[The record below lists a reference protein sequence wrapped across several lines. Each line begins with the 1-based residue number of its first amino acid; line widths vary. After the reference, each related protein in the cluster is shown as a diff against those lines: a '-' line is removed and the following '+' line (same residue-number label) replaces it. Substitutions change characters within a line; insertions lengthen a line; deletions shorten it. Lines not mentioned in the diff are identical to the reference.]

1 MRTLPILLALS
12 LAAAACGSTNAE
24 TASVQNAST
33 VAPVGQGAEGPVR
46 LVADAVSAVP
56 LTAAQRTEVEA
67 LISAAN
73 TRHKSMGGSHA
84 TIATLLADQVEKG
97 TIDKKA
103 FEPVFSAEK
112 ASRDKALAEDRVA
125 LTRLHALL
133 TPDQRA
139 KFVEA
144 LQASFHHGHH
154 GHGGPKDGPRGD
166 GPGPEGREHHGPRG
180 DGPGPRGDGPGP
192 GGPGGPEGKEFH
204 GHMGG
209 MGMMGL
215 GKDLNL
221 DEDQKTKIKEVLS
234 ASFAGKG
241 SDMAAKG
248 QEFMAARMQQKAAL
262 DAFKTESFDAAKL
275 LPDHPAGMGPERMID
290 MAEKIV
296 PILRPEQ
303 RKLAADKIREH
314 AKKGPQ
320 AAPKPE

>member
-1 MRTLPILLALS
+1 MERRFQNEMRTLPILLALS

-24 TASVQNAST
+24 TGSVQNAST

-67 LISAAN
+67 LISAASA
-73 TRHKSMGGSHA
+73 RHKSMGGSHA
-84 TIATLLADQVEKG
+84 TIATMLADQVEKG
-97 TIDKKA
+97 SIDKKA

-112 ASRDKALAEDRVA
+112 ASRDKTLAEDRAA

-154 GHGGPKDGPRGD
+154 GHGGPGAKDGPRGD
-166 GPGPEGREHHGPRG
+166 GPRGDGPRG
-180 DGPGPRGDGPGP
+180 DGPRGDGPGP
-192 GGPGGPEGKEFH
+192 GGDGKEFH

-221 DEDQKTKIKEVLS
+221 DEDQKTKIKEVVS

-275 LPDHPAGMGPERMID
+275 LPEHPAGMGPERMID

-296 PILRPEQ
+296 PILRPDQ
-303 RKLAADKIREH
+303 RKMAADKIREH

>member
-46 LVADAVSAVP
+46 MVADAVSAVP
-56 LTAAQRTEVEA
+56 LTAAQRTEIES
-67 LISAAN
+67 LISAAS
-73 TRHKSMGGSHA
+73 TRHKSMGGAHA
-84 TIATLLADQVEKG
+84 TIATMLADQIEKG

-112 ASRDKALAEDRVA
+112 ASRDKTLAEDRAA

-154 GHGGPKDGPRGD
+154 GHGGPKDGPHD
-166 GPGPEGREHHGPRG
+166 GPEGREHHGPRG
-180 DGPGPRGDGPGP
+180 EGPGPRGDGPPP
-192 GGPGGPEGKEFH
+192 GGPDGKEFH

-221 DEDQKTKIKEVLS
+221 DEDQKTKIKEVVS

-314 AKKGPQ
+314 AKKGPP

>member
-1 MRTLPILLALS
+1 MV
-12 LAAAACGSTNAE
+12 AE
-24 TASVQNAST
+24 
-33 VAPVGQGAEGPVR
+33 
-46 LVADAVSAVP
+46 AVSAVP

-84 TIATLLADQVEKG
+84 TIATMLADQVEKG

-112 ASRDKALAEDRVA
+112 ASQDKALGEDRAA

-139 KFVEA
+139 KFVDA
-144 LQASFHHGHH
+144 LQANFHHGRH
-154 GHGGPKDGPRGD
+154 GHGGPDGRQ
-166 GPGPEGREHHGPRG
+166 GPGGPEGKEFH
-180 DGPGPRGDGPGP
+180 GPRGDGPGP
-192 GGPGGPEGKEFH
+192 GGPEGKELH

-221 DEDQKTKIKEVLS
+221 DEDQKTKIKETLS

-262 DAFKTESFDAAKL
+262 DAFKTESFDASKL
-275 LPDHPAGMGPERMID
+275 LPEHPAGMGPERMID

>member
-1 MRTLPILLALS
+1 M
-12 LAAAACGSTNAE
+12 
-24 TASVQNAST
+24 
-33 VAPVGQGAEGPVR
+33 APVGQGAEGPVR

-103 FEPVFSAEK
+103 FEPIFSAEK
-112 ASRDKALAEDRVA
+112 ASQDKNIAEDRAA

-139 KFVEA
+139 KFVDA
-144 LQASFHHGHH
+144 LQASFHHGHR
-154 GHGGPKDGPRGD
+154 GHGGPGAKDGPRGE
-166 GPGPEGREHHGPRG
+166 GPEGKEFHGPRG
-180 DGPGPRGDGPGP
+180 DGPGPRGDGP
-192 GGPGGPEGKEFH
+192 GPGGPEGKEFH

-221 DEDQKTKIKEVLS
+221 DEDQKTKIKEAVS

>member
-112 ASRDKALAEDRVA
+112 ASRDKALAEDRAA

-139 KFVEA
+139 KFVDA

-154 GHGGPKDGPRGD
+154 GHGGPGAKDGPRGE
-166 GPGPEGREHHGPRG
+166 GPEGKEFRGPRG

-221 DEDQKTKIKEVLS
+221 DEDQKTKIKEAVS